1 MNKKE
6 LKRIMSENSD
16 DHSNFE
22 LVKIKKSE
30 RNDLH
35 AFLLLDSLIP
45 SNRSIISASEHDE
58 IYLDIDLDELS
69 KVITE
74 EQVIEL
80 VRCGVRYDS
89 DYDCLSMFV

>member
-6 LKRIMSENSD
+6 FKRIMSENSD

-45 SNRSIISASEHDE
+45 SNRPIISASEHDE